1 MCDVLWDCGG
11 ASSSSNFTS
20 TFNSLVSSTQNYITT
35 NSTTS
40 TSAVQAYQTAE
51 IDIGGSAYPPCD
63 ITQIQSINVNS
74 QNGVNLSK
82 SSTSDL
88 RNFITNQLANTANQ
102 FSAAQSSTFG
112 GSASSATNTNVT
124 QNITD
129 ITNTTVSD
137 NNYQTMSTEVM
148 GQQDGHI
155 RIKGDCHVP
164 LRQDQNF
171 AATVLATNIMNQ
183 IVNQLGGTT
192 SNTTSTNTVTQTS
205 TATTKGP
212 WQSLA
217 DMFSSLGAIGAI
229 VCILC
234 ILAVL
239 GGGAFFM
246 YTQFGPKGAV
256 PGP

>member
-11 ASSSSNFTS
+11 ANSSSNFTS

-35 NSTTS
+35 NSTSS
-40 TSAVQAYQTAE
+40 TSSVQAYQTAE

-63 ITQIQSINVNS
+63 ISQIQSISVNS

-88 RNFITNQLANTANQ
+88 RNFLTNQLANTANQ
-102 FSAAQSSTFG
+102 YSAAQSSTFG
-112 GSASSATNTNVT
+112 GGASSSTNTNVV
-124 QNITD
+124 QNIQQ

-137 NNYQTMSTEVM
+137 SNYQTMSTEVM

-164 LRQDQNF
+164 LKQDQNF

-183 IVNQLGGTT
+183 ITQQLGGTT
-192 SNTTSTNTVTQTS
+192 SNTTSTNTVTQSS

-212 WQSLA
+212 WESLA
-217 DMFSSLGAIGAI
+217 DMFKSFGALGAILC
-229 VCILC
+229 VLC
-234 ILAVL
+234 ILVIVGFGAFMMF
-239 GGGAFFM
+239 GQGGAHA
-246 YTQFGPKGAV
+246 GP